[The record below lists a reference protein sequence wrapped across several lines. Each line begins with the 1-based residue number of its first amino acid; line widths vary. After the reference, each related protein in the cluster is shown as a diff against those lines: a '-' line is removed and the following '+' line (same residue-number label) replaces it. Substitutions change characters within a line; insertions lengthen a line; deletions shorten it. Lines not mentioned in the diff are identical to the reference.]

1 MQVHDLKGRLS
12 EVKRDTDLLRTIL
25 LHIEDDPKMDGRRY
39 FGFARPEDLD
49 ISGYSED
56 EFVYHMRLLISQGF
70 LNGNGDT
77 LPLSVAGLTWEGH
90 EFLDNIR
97 NDSVWSST
105 KKRVGD
111 LVGSV
116 SISVIAAVAEAEMK
130 KLIGL
135 K

>member
-1 MQVHDLKGRLS
+1 
-12 EVKRDTDLLRTIL
+12 
-25 LHIEDDPKMDGRRY
+25 
-39 FGFARPEDLD
+39 
-49 ISGYSED
+49 
-56 EFVYHMRLLISQGF
+56 
-70 LNGNGDT
+70 
-77 LPLSVAGLTWEGH
+77 LTWEGH

>member
-1 MQVHDLKGRLS
+1 MQAKTFGRLLH
-12 EVKRDTDLLRTIL
+12 VKRDMDLLRTIL
-25 LHIEDDPKMDGRRY
+25 LQIESNPQMDGTIY
-39 FGFARPEDLD
+39 FGFAKPEDMD

-56 EFVYHMRLLISQGF
+56 EFIYHMQLLISQEF
-70 LNGNGDT
+70 INGSGDS
-77 LPLSVAGLTWEGH
+77 LPINVRGLTWAGH

-97 NDSVWSST
+97 NDSVWANT

-130 KLIGL
+130 KLVGL